1 MKNTDATIRIGA
13 CALLSGLSIA
23 TSSTA
28 ETTLTF
34 ASAAPAPA
42 PLNRAFEEWANK
54 VNEATDG
61 EVTINVFAGGTLGR
75 NGQLLDR
82 VQSGVIDI
90 AWDFQGYYP
99 NRFPLSSVA
108 ELPFM
113 YDTAL
118 EGSLATQALFDE
130 GVISG
135 EYEDF
140 FTIGLFAFPNNSV
153 ILSQPLAEDGM
164 LSGLKLSAQNPTMYA
179 ALEALGGVPVA
190 MGIGDWYPAISRGT
204 IDGAIVAFTAVPA
217 FRFQEVTSHYYKAAL
232 GGNTGFTVMNR
243 AAYDALPED
252 AREALMA
259 VSGEAFAAHMGT
271 FLNEQAAAGE
281 GLAATTAEEIVEI
294 EGDQVAAWRSALEG
308 IEAAW
313 IEAGPGDADTVA
325 AMRAAVESAKQ

>member
-1 MKNTDATIRIGA
+1 MTMKEIASAAGVVLT
-13 CALLSGLSIA
+13 LGLSTTTA
-23 TSSTA
+23 DA
-28 ETTLTF
+28 ETTLSF

-42 PLNRAFEEWANK
+42 PINRAFEAWAQK
-54 VNEATDG
+54 VNEATGG
-61 EVTINVFAGGTLGR
+61 EVTINVVAGGTLGR

-108 ELPFM
+108 ELPFI
-113 YDTAL
+113 YETAL
-118 EGSLATQALFDE
+118 EGSIATQSLFDE

-135 EYEDF
+135 EYDDF
-140 FTIGLFAFPNNSV
+140 VTIGLFAFPNNSV
-153 ILSQPLAEDGM
+153 ILSQPLPGDGM
-164 LSGLKLSAQNPTMYA
+164 LTGLKLSAQNPTMYA

-243 AAYDALPED
+243 AAFDALPEE
-252 AREALMA
+252 AREALMS
-259 VSGEAFAAHMGT
+259 VSGAAYAEHMGA

-281 GLAATTAEEIVEI
+281 ALAGTTAQEIVEI
-294 EGDQVAAWRSALEG
+294 QGAQVEAWRTALEG

-313 IEAGPGDADTVA
+313 IEAGPGTADTVA
-325 AMRAAVESAKQ
+325 AMRDAVENAAE